1 MPNTPRIPISK
12 AFTPAGD
19 ETPEVQ
25 GHMIRAGRMVE
36 QPTNDDAANEEA
48 EVEGH
53 MPRIGRMKGPRNPQ
67 QPTND
72 DAPDDETEVE
82 GHGSVRGS

>member
-12 AFTPAGD
+12 AFTPTDD
-19 ETPEVQ
+19 ESPEVE
-25 GHMIRAGRMVE
+25 GHAFQSGRMVE
-36 QPTNDDAANEEA
+36 
-48 EVEGH
+48 
-53 MPRIGRMKGPRNPQ
+53 

-82 GHGSVRGS
+82 GHGIRPKI